1 MAKRFFVLLIALCFC
16 FAYSDLAIAG
26 ERIVI
31 DKSTNQLQFYQD
43 EALQRTFP
51 VATGKTIALTPEG
64 NFYVVIKLVNPYYS
78 RLDIPGGTPNNPLGY
93 RWLGLSVG
101 GGGIYGIHGTNN
113 PSSIGTYASAGCIR
127 MYNQDAS
134 WLYEHTPV
142 GTPVKITRNSPTMI
156 AAQPKPQPKPLPVKI
171 LIEPYTIE
179 VKEPAGT
186 DSDGAPLLPMRA
198 IFEKLGYT
206 IGWNNTNRS
215 LVITKGTEQISV
227 AYASGLVTAG
237 QYVFTCPE
245 LKLMQG
251 TAHAPLSFW
260 QQALPLMMQVSWD
273 PEQRQITFREQLAP
287 EYPDQAVA
295 AALPTLQV
303 APN

>member
-1 MAKRFFVLLIALCFC
+1 MAKRFFVLLIALSFC
-16 FAYSDLAIAG
+16 FAYSGIAMAG
-26 ERIVI
+26 ARIVI

-43 EALQRTFP
+43 ELLQRTFP
-51 VATGKTIALTPEG
+51 VATGRTLALTPEG
-64 NFYVVIKLVNPYYS
+64 NFSVVIKLVNPYYS
-78 RLDIPGGTPNNPLGY
+78 RLNIPGGSPNNPLGY

-113 PSSIGTYASAGCIR
+113 PSSIGTYASSGCIR
-127 MYNQDAS
+127 MYNQDAL

-142 GTPVKITRNSPTMI
+142 GTPVKITGNSPAMI
-156 AAQPKPQPKPLPVKI
+156 AAQPKPLPVKV
-171 LIEPYTIE
+171 LIETYTIE
-179 VKEPAGT
+179 VKEPAGINAE
-186 DSDGAPLLPMRA
+186 GVPLLPMRP

-206 IGWNNTNRS
+206 IGWNNTSRS

-227 AYASGLVTAG
+227 AYDSGLVTAG

-245 LKLMQG
+245 LKLVQG

-273 PEQRQITFREQLAP
+273 PEQRQITFREQLVP
-287 EYPDQAVA
+287 EYRNQAVT
-295 AALPTLQV
+295 AALPTLQA